1 MKRTAHV
8 VRSQT
13 MRCVKSYLNGTSIL
27 DLARRCNYPPSM
39 MARLV
44 VENVA
49 RTSSSPSPSSPS
61 PSTPADTAP
70 AATFPTSAVG
80 TASGYLDDGDADEAA
95 AAAATAAARTT
106 DSTNGNNRGGGSDKV
121 IKRFLTTALRYP
133 EKTLGDARAS
143 VSPEYLFSERNCAA
157 AAANAASSRDD
168 DRDGDDVEDHRD
180 LPRERRLPVTTTAM
194 PPPIPLSRLSKEVRE
209 AVDSDPMY
217 GESLGFVGFRGFID
231 FYFFRTP
238 ALFLSVWRVNF
249 SNIQK
254 TNDDSNAYPH
264 VLGPRQDRER
274 HNIGIEY
281 ESLLEETL
289 QSMGELRDSS

>member
-1 MKRTAHV
+1 MTHMKRTAHV

-27 DLARRCNYPPSM
+27 DLARRCTYPPSM
-39 MARLV
+39 MARLI

-49 RTSSSPSPSSPS
+49 RTSSSPSSPSPS

-70 AATFPTSAVG
+70 AATSATSAVG

-95 AAAATAAARTT
+95 AAARTT

-121 IKRFLTTALRYP
+121 GKRFLTTALRYP
-133 EKTLGDARAS
+133 EKTLGDAPAS
-143 VSPEYLFSERNCAA
+143 VSPEYLFSERNGAAAA

-168 DRDGDDVEDHRD
+168 DRDGDDVDDHRN

-194 PPPIPLSRLSKEVRE
+194 PPAIPLSRLSKEVRE

-217 GESLGFVGFRGFID
+217 GESLGFVGFRGCID
-231 FYFFRTP
+231 FCFFRTP

-289 QSMGELRDSS
+289 QSMGELHDSS

>member
-1 MKRTAHV
+1 
-8 VRSQT
+8 
-13 MRCVKSYLNGTSIL
+13 
-27 DLARRCNYPPSM
+27 
-39 MARLV
+39 
-44 VENVA
+44 
-49 RTSSSPSPSSPS
+49 
-61 PSTPADTAP
+61 
-70 AATFPTSAVG
+70 
-80 TASGYLDDGDADEAA
+80 
-95 AAAATAAARTT
+95 
-106 DSTNGNNRGGGSDKV
+106 
-121 IKRFLTTALRYP
+121 
-133 EKTLGDARAS
+133 
-143 VSPEYLFSERNCAA
+143 
-157 AAANAASSRDD
+157 
-168 DRDGDDVEDHRD
+168 
-180 LPRERRLPVTTTAM
+180 
-194 PPPIPLSRLSKEVRE
+194 
-209 AVDSDPMY
+209 MY